1 MNLSA
6 HIFFCVVDDLVHE
19 IQPLY
24 QSHSSATRV
33 ALAELQSSML
43 LPYFINTQRQWIK
56 GERPSHICEA
66 AAAHRLDGSSIYFAN
81 PRQHR

>member
-24 QSHSSATRV
+24 QSHSSVTRV

-56 GERPSHICEA
+56 GERPLSY
-66 AAAHRLDGSSIYFAN
+66 L
-81 PRQHR
+81 